1 MSPQHKANGD
11 SARRTLLAWCLGAG
25 LFALAALV
33 VVFSRLESSTI
44 KRGEMGRVSDV
55 TGFAAYAK
63 SATCQSCHEES
74 FQLWETSHHALAE
87 RPVSST
93 LDSGA
98 FELEAKISHGSQ
110 ESEARVRNQHFEVST
125 AGTNGQLQPFAVE
138 RVLGVDP
145 LRQFL
150 IPWTGGRFQAT
161 ELAFAPETSD
171 WFDIFGS
178 EDRHPGEWGHWTGRG
193 MTWNSMCADCH
204 NTRLKKNY
212 QATTDS
218 YATRMAEQGVGC
230 EACHGPMAD
239 HNAYQLRLKETKS
252 NSDH

>member
-1 MSPQHKANGD
+1 MSPQHKANGKT
-11 SARRTLLAWCLGAG
+11 ARRKLLPWCLGAG
-25 LFALAALV
+25 LFAVAALV
-33 VVFSRLESSTI
+33 VFSSWLESTTI
-44 KRGEMGRVSDV
+44 KRGETGRLSASEENV
-55 TGFAAYAK
+55 TGFSAYAK
-63 SATCQSCHEES
+63 SATCQSCHPEA
-74 FQLWETSHHALAE
+74 FQLWETSQHALAE
-87 RPVSST
+87 RPVSSA
-93 LDSGA
+93 LDSRA

-204 NTRLKKNY
+204 NTRLRKNY
-212 QATTDS
+212 HPTT
-218 YATRMAEQGVGC
+218 
-230 EACHGPMAD
+230 
-239 HNAYQLRLKETKS
+239 
-252 NSDH
+252 

>member
-87 RPVSST
+87 RAVSSA
-93 LDSGA
+93 LDSRA
-98 FELEAKISHGSQ
+98 FEPAAKISHGSQ
-110 ESEARVRNQHFEVST
+110 GSEARVRNQHFEVST
-125 AGTNGQLQPFAVE
+125 IGANGQLQPGAGQRGLRPERGRPLTDLPAQRRQHRERDRFTHPCLRRSGNECGGGVFPGRAVSA
-138 RVLGVDP
+138 R
-145 LRQFL
+145 R
-150 IPWTGGRFQAT
+150 R
-161 ELAFAPETSD
+161 
-171 WFDIFGS
+171 
-178 EDRHPGEWGHWTGRG
+178 
-193 MTWNSMCADCH
+193 
-204 NTRLKKNY
+204 
-212 QATTDS
+212 
-218 YATRMAEQGVGC
+218 
-230 EACHGPMAD
+230 
-239 HNAYQLRLKETKS
+239 
-252 NSDH
+252 